1 MNHHFKA
8 SHPAFD
14 PYLPVLAPRLE
25 LRAADAPKLPVLLL
39 LLLSPPLPV
48 LLLLLLS
55 PPLPVL
61 LPREAPSWTWTRLE
75 LMKEAQPAGR
85 GPSLMARLEGKG
97 SISQK
102 YE

>member
-48 LLLLLLS
+48 LL
-55 PPLPVL
+55 
-61 LPREAPSWTWTRLE
+61 PREAPSWTWTRLE
-75 LMKEAQPAGR
+75 LMKEAQPGGR